1 MLAKGITIR
10 LWWVKLEHQPVL
22 PQSTYYT
29 ANIIIIIII
38 IIVVNWDSP
47 DLTKFLFSF
56 LLLFFL
62 NNPIS
67 GSICKLPIR
76 SKIYNCTFK
85 NTNKVS
91 IIIIIMI
98 TIIIIIIIIII
109 ITVVWSSLVL
119 CYFLGNLSHVSA
131 TFLQLRDT
139 TLSARYEQ
147 YQGWLTTVHF
157 QKWQVDSTSHTRPLH
172 SSR

>member
-1 MLAKGITIR
+1 MGLLMLAKGITIR
-10 LWWVKLEHQPVL
+10 LRWVKLEHEPVL
-22 PQSTYYT
+22 PESTYYT

-47 DLTKFLFSF
+47 DLTQFLFSF
-56 LLLFFL
+56 LLFFL

-98 TIIIIIIIIII
+98 MIIIMIIIII
-109 ITVVWSSLVL
+109 ITVV
-119 CYFLGNLSHVSA
+119 
-131 TFLQLRDT
+131 
-139 TLSARYEQ
+139 
-147 YQGWLTTVHF
+147 
-157 QKWQVDSTSHTRPLH
+157 
-172 SSR
+172 

>member
-1 MLAKGITIR
+1 MGLLILAKGITIR
-10 LWWVKLEHQPVL
+10 LWWVKLEHQPIL

-38 IIVVNWDSP
+38 IIVINWDSP
-47 DLTKFLFSF
+47 DLTQFIFSF
-56 LLLFFL
+56 LLLFFFL

-98 TIIIIIIIIII
+98 TIIMMIII
-109 ITVVWSSLVL
+109 ITVV
-119 CYFLGNLSHVSA
+119 
-131 TFLQLRDT
+131 
-139 TLSARYEQ
+139 
-147 YQGWLTTVHF
+147 
-157 QKWQVDSTSHTRPLH
+157 
-172 SSR
+172 

>member
-1 MLAKGITIR
+1 MGLLMLAKGITIR

-38 IIVVNWDSP
+38 IIIIVVNWDSP
-47 DLTKFLFSF
+47 DLTQFLFSF
-56 LLLFFL
+56 LLFFL

-98 TIIIIIIIIII
+98 TIIMIIII
-109 ITVVWSSLVL
+109 ITVV
-119 CYFLGNLSHVSA
+119 
-131 TFLQLRDT
+131 
-139 TLSARYEQ
+139 
-147 YQGWLTTVHF
+147 
-157 QKWQVDSTSHTRPLH
+157 
-172 SSR
+172 

>member
-38 IIVVNWDSP
+38 IIIIVVNWDGP

-56 LLLFFL
+56 LLFFW

-67 GSICKLPIR
+67 GSICKLPIC

-91 IIIIIMI
+91 IITIIMI
-98 TIIIIIIIIII
+98 MIMIIIIII
-109 ITVVWSSLVL
+109 ITVV
-119 CYFLGNLSHVSA
+119 
-131 TFLQLRDT
+131 
-139 TLSARYEQ
+139 
-147 YQGWLTTVHF
+147 
-157 QKWQVDSTSHTRPLH
+157 
-172 SSR
+172 

>member
-22 PQSTYYT
+22 PESTYYT

-38 IIVVNWDSP
+38 VIIVVNWDSP
-47 DLTKFLFSF
+47 DLTQFLFSF
-56 LLLFFL
+56 LLFFL

-98 TIIIIIIIIII
+98 MIIIIIIIII
-109 ITVVWSSLVL
+109 ITVV
-119 CYFLGNLSHVSA
+119 
-131 TFLQLRDT
+131 
-139 TLSARYEQ
+139 
-147 YQGWLTTVHF
+147 
-157 QKWQVDSTSHTRPLH
+157 
-172 SSR
+172 

>member
-22 PQSTYYT
+22 PESTYYT

-38 IIVVNWDSP
+38 IVVNWKSP
-47 DLTKFLFSF
+47 DLTQFLFSF
-56 LLLFFL
+56 LLFFL

-76 SKIYNCTFK
+76 SNIYNCTFK

-98 TIIIIIIIIII
+98 MIIIMIIIII

-157 QKWQVDSTSHTRPLH
+157 QKCRVDSTSHTRPLH
-172 SSR
+172 SST

>member
-1 MLAKGITIR
+1 MGLLMLAKGITIR

-22 PQSTYYT
+22 PESTYYT
-29 ANIIIIIII
+29 ANIIIIII

-47 DLTKFLFSF
+47 DLTQFLFSF
-56 LLLFFL
+56 LLFFL

-67 GSICKLPIR
+67 DSICKLPIR

-98 TIIIIIIIIII
+98 MIIIIIIIII
-109 ITVVWSSLVL
+109 ITVV
-119 CYFLGNLSHVSA
+119 
-131 TFLQLRDT
+131 
-139 TLSARYEQ
+139 
-147 YQGWLTTVHF
+147 
-157 QKWQVDSTSHTRPLH
+157 
-172 SSR
+172 